1 MPRPRTLSNG
11 RHRWNRI
18 RYTPDD
24 ALIENEFGIAAL
36 ARLAEEFKLR
46 AAVEHDFRAA
56 TYYLALETLRVR
68 WEAGAW
74 VAETIET
81 GSGDRR

>member
-1 MPRPRTLSNG
+1 MSSLV
-11 RHRWNRI
+11 
-18 RYTPDD
+18 
-24 ALIENEFGIAAL
+24 ENELGIAL
-36 ARLAEEFKLR
+36 ARIAEEFKLR
-46 AAVEHDFRAA
+46 AAVERDFRAA

-74 VAETIET
+74 AAEAIEA